1 MQIKQGERM
10 DYTNLHAVDAA
21 SVLHGAESSTLAS
34 KQGNGSL
41 ESAKGTHADS
51 LWGTGSR
58 SSRSSESDWPN
69 DSGGGHGRSHSFS
82 SRAAEAEEEEAE
94 GRKRE
99 EGKDGVHK
107 KLRETLNEVGGCGR

>member
-1 MQIKQGERM
+1 MQIKQGEWM
-10 DYTNLHAVDAA
+10 DYANLHAVDAA

-69 DSGGGHGRSHSFS
+69 DSGGGHGRCHSFS
-82 SRAAEAEEEEAE
+82 SRAAEAEGEEEE
-94 GRKRE
+94 EEEERKRE
-99 EGKDGVHK
+99 EEKGEVHK
-107 KLRETLNEVGGCGR
+107 NLRETLNEGGG